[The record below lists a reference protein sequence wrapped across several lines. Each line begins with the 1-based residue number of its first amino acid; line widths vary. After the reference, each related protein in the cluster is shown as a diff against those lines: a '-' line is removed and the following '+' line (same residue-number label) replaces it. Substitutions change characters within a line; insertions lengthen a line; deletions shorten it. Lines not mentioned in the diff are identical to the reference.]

1 MADTDRAEA
10 QRRRAD
16 ARRQRRTDGN
26 DGAEQAEEAEFS
38 GAGDGGSEDDSHAGL
53 KHAAKVAAAGAAI
66 GAAVGAALSGRDAPS
81 EDGDDEP
88 RSDDATDRDDE
99 DTPEAAVRQEEPVQ
113 QEQDEE
119 DSPPTDEV
127 ERTLDDA
134 AGDEPTAPQ
143 EARAGDRDSG
153 APQKGA
159 PPDETVEVASR
170 ARQQLQALHGREP
183 ESVSSLARTAEG
195 WTVTVEVVEL
205 QRVPDSTD
213 VIASYEL
220 LLDEDKNLIRYE
232 RRRRY
237 YRSQADRGDER

>member
-1 MADTDRAEA
+1 MAETDRAEA

-16 ARRQRRTDGN
+16 ARRQRRTDE
-26 DGAEQAEEAEFS
+26 DGAEQAEDSEDS
-38 GAGDGGSEDDSHAGL
+38 GAGDGGAEDDSHAGL

-88 RSDDATDRDDE
+88 RSDDATERDDE
-99 DTPEAAVRQEEPVQ
+99 DTPEAAVQQEEPVQ
-113 QEQDEE
+113 QEQDKEE
-119 DSPPTDEV
+119 DKPPTDEL

-134 AGDEPTAPQ
+134 AGDEPNAPQ

-153 APQKGA
+153 TPQKGA
-159 PPDETVEVASR
+159 SPDETVEVAGR

-237 YRSQADRGDER
+237 YRSQADRGGD

>member
-1 MADTDRAEA
+1 MAETDRAEA

-16 ARRQRRTDGN
+16 ARRQRRTDE
-26 DGAEQAEEAEFS
+26 DGAEQAEDSEDS
-38 GAGDGGSEDDSHAGL
+38 GAGDAGAEDDSHAGL

-88 RSDDATDRDDE
+88 RSDDATERDDE

-119 DSPPTDEV
+119 DKPPTDEV

-134 AGDEPTAPQ
+134 AGDEPNAPQ

-159 PPDETVEVASR
+159 SPDETVEVAGR

-213 VIASYEL
+213 EIASYEL

-237 YRSQADRGDER
+237 YRSQADRGGD